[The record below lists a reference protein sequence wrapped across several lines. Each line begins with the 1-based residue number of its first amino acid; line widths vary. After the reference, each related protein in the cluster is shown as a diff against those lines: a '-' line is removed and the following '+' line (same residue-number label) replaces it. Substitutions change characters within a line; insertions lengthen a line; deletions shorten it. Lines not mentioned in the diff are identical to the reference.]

1 MNRVLTKEGTGSY
14 TTSYNI
20 LNLPDTVTLPHGNIV
35 YTYDA
40 AGEKLNKTVKQDS
53 TTITTDYISDIQYAN
68 GKLAFIQ
75 TEEGRALP
83 DTLGNYNYEYTLAD
97 HLGNSRVSFT
107 TKGDSTTVIQQD
119 DYMPFGMEIAGRLTA
134 NPKNEYLYNKKELQL
149 ETGLYDYGARF
160 YDPVIARWT
169 TIDPLAE
176 KSRRFTPYAYG
187 KDNPIIIIDPDGMFD
202 QYFRENGKYLGKDEN
217 GDNGKVRIVTDKK
230 EIATIKANEKAGG
243 ITNSSDVT
251 SGASTT
257 KVALGE
263 AVNVLDRT
271 NANGGDKEE
280 RSTVT
285 ADGTISRAGTGPAQ
299 TSMVNGVEVA
309 TTTTDVPNG
318 TGNTLIH
325 SHITA
330 VITRQDGSP
339 GASSAEEPG
348 PADPATFKNFSSNI
362 IVGNLGLPT
371 IQQDAL
377 GKQTTTM
384 PQQGA
389 VLFNSSTTKQA
400 EVTKSA
406 LQKIVKTP

>member
-1 MNRVLTKEGTGSY
+1 LCNR
-14 TTSYNI
+14 
-20 LNLPDTVTLPHGNIV
+20 
-35 YTYDA
+35 
-40 AGEKLNKTVKQDS
+40 
-53 TTITTDYISDIQYAN
+53 
-68 GKLAFIQ
+68 
-75 TEEGRALP
+75 
-83 DTLGNYNYEYTLAD
+83 
-97 HLGNSRVSFT
+97 
-107 TKGDSTTVIQQD
+107 
-119 DYMPFGMEIAGRLTA
+119 
-134 NPKNEYLYNKKELQL
+134 YLYNGKEEQL
-149 ETGLYDYGARF
+149 DLNNKYDYGARF

-187 KDNPIIIIDPDGMFD
+187 KDNPIIMVDPDGMFD
-202 QYFRENGKYLGKDEN
+202 QYFGQNGKYLGQDEN

-230 EIATIKANEKAGG
+230 EIATITANNKAGG

-263 AVNVLDRT
+263 ALNVLDRT

-285 ADGTISRAGTGPAQ
+285 ADGTISRGATGPAQ
-299 TSMVNGVEVA
+299 TSTVNGVEVA
-309 TTTTDVPNG
+309 TTTTDVPSG

-348 PADPATFKNFSSNI
+348 PADPGTFKNFSSNI

-377 GKQTTTM
+377 GKQTTIM